1 MIRFLI
7 RIFVPDYNCVKDAK
21 VRERYGVLGSV
32 LGILCNIL
40 LFLMKLFVGMA
51 TNSIAVISDAF
62 NNLSD
67 TGASVISLASSKLS
81 GRRPDEGHPYGH
93 GRAEYVASL
102 LVAVLIILFGLELL
116 GSSAGKII
124 NSNEVSLNAVSVMLL
139 IFTVIVKLWMWS
151 YNRYMGYKIN
161 SPVLFAASKDSLNDV
176 IATSAVVVAALISPY
191 VRFPIDGIAGAA
203 VSLLI
208 LWTGYEIA
216 RDTID
221 RLLGQRP
228 DTELAEHIKA
238 MVLDNDMVLGVHDL
252 MVHDYGPGRIIASVH
267 AEVPYNLSLKE
278 VHAVIDAAEKKVRKE
293 LNVDLVI
300 HMDPVGEDC

>member
-7 RIFVPDYNCVKDAK
+7 RIFIPDYTQVKDAK
-21 VRERYGVLGSV
+21 VRERYGVLGSI
-32 LGILCNIL
+32 LGIICNIL
-40 LFLMKLFVGMA
+40 LFLLKLFAGMA

-93 GRAEYVASL
+93 GRAEYIASL
-102 LVAVLIILFGLELL
+102 LVSVLIILFGMELF
-116 GSSAGKII
+116 GSSVGKII
-124 NSNEVSLNAVSVMLL
+124 NADEVSLNPLSAVLL
-139 IFTVIVKLWMWS
+139 IFTVFVKLWMWS
-151 YNRYMGYKIN
+151 YNRYMGYRIN
-161 SPVLFAASKDSLNDV
+161 SPVLFAAAKDSLNDV
-176 IATSAVVVAALISPY
+176 ISTSAVVVSALAAPFVS
-191 VRFPIDGIAGAA
+191 FPIDGIAGAA

-208 LWTGYEIA
+208 LWTGYQIA

-228 DTELAEHIKA
+228 DTELVEHIKN
-238 MVLDNDMVLGVHDL
+238 MILDNDMVLGVHDL
-252 MVHDYGPGRIIASVH
+252 MVHDYGPGRIIASAH

-278 VHAVIDAAEKKVRKE
+278 VHDVIDTAEKRVRAE

-300 HMDPVGEDC
+300 HMDPVGEK